1 MIRVLQIFHDMSN
14 GGIERFIMNY
24 YRRID
29 RNEIQFD
36 FLTSV
41 DESGYF
47 DDEIRSLGGAL
58 FHAHPFEKNPVRH
71 YFDVAR
77 IVRQNN
83 FQIVYRHTGG
93 AFGYFDLRAARR
105 GGARNLILHAH
116 SANAGKPLVHELAN
130 RLLKIEC
137 RRFACSQRAGEFLF
151 GSNARFDVV
160 HNAIDVRRF
169 IFCPETRNRLRREL
183 GLDHRFVVGHVGSFQ
198 KVKNQQKALS
208 VFAEI
213 HKRQRESAL
222 VFVGT
227 GPTINEIKELAQK
240 FGLEKNVLFLGM
252 RDDVEKVVQ
261 TFDAFLFPSLSEG
274 LGMAL
279 IEAQANGLKCFASK
293 DVIPAETNVTG
304 NVRFIPLT
312 ASDSEWASVILQSNM
327 TRDVSALE
335 KVKNSGYDI
344 SVEAFKMQSAFL
356 SMINGQDGY

>member
-14 GGIERFIMNY
+14 GGIERFVMNY

-29 RNEIQFD
+29 RNEVQFD

-47 DDEIRSLGGAL
+47 DDEIRSLGGL
-58 FHAHPFEKNPVRH
+58 LYRAHPFEKNPVRH

-77 IVRQNN
+77 IVKQNDY
-83 FQIVYRHTGG
+83 QVVCRHTGG

-116 SANAGKPLVHELAN
+116 SANAGKPLVHWLAA

-137 RRFACSQRAGEFLF
+137 RRFACSQRAGAFLF
-151 GSNARFDVV
+151 GPNARFDVV
-160 HNAIDVRRF
+160 HNAIDVQQF
-169 IFCPETRNRLRREL
+169 VFCPETRDRLRREL
-183 GLDHRFVVGHVGSFQ
+183 GLDRRFVVGHVGSFQ
-198 KVKNQQKALS
+198 KVKNHQKALS

-213 HKRQRESAL
+213 RKRRPDSAL

-227 GPTINEIKELAQK
+227 GPTMDEIKALARDL
-240 FGLEKNVLFLGM
+240 GLENSVLFLGM
-252 RDDVEKVVQ
+252 RNDVEKVIQ
-261 TFDAFLFPSLSEG
+261 IFDAFVFPSFSEG

-279 IEAQANGLKCFASK
+279 IEAQSNGLKCFASQ
-293 DVIPAETNVTG
+293 DVVPAETNVTG

-312 ASDSEWASVILQSNM
+312 RSDSEWASVILQTDL

-344 SVEAFKMQSAFL
+344 SVEVKKMQEAYL
-356 SMINGQDGY
+356 SMINGQNG